1 MPMPALNIIAT
12 HEMVRNSG
20 SSSSQPSGMLPNLP
34 SASHSTNT
42 TKPDAVSANSQP
54 VLFMIQV
61 RADPDALANV
71 AVLTKPQTR
80 NPSAMSAVMPNTTLS
95 SPRLRLCN
103 SSSIGTA
110 KIGCDPVCPCAVRAE
125 ADAGA
130 AGSCEVSG
138 DSLLIVMVDSFE
150 PCWQPASIP
159 GAATI
164 ALLSR
169 FEQFVEGF
177 AQQRRQHIDVAHRVA
192 VGVDPEIELA
202 VVGGDAERQHLA
214 VQ

>member
-1 MPMPALNIIAT
+1 MVAIAVCTASVFPAGPVPGGGVAKCVNGSATPKNIRPMPMPALNIIAT

-54 VLFMIQV
+54 VLSMIQV
-61 RADPDALANV
+61 SADPDALANV

-80 NPSAMSAVMPNTTLS
+80 NPSAMIAVMPNTTLS
-95 SPRLRLCN
+95 SPRLRVCS

-110 KIGCDPVCPCAVRAE
+110 KIGCDPVCPLEACAW
-125 ADAGA
+125 A

-138 DSLLIVMVDSFE
+138 DSRLIVMVDSFE
-150 PCWQPASIP
+150 PC
-159 GAATI
+159 
-164 ALLSR
+164 
-169 FEQFVEGF
+169 
-177 AQQRRQHIDVAHRVA
+177 
-192 VGVDPEIELA
+192 
-202 VVGGDAERQHLA
+202 
-214 VQ
+214 